1 MIWTRNALAATGG
14 VYTALTAGS
23 WGAAKA
29 ALLLQKPLFVLGA
42 AYAEGVALAWLGTG
56 AVAAVTGGIALDLA
70 RGFAKKRAASPHAG
84 EGSSP

>member
-1 MIWTRNALAATGG
+1 MIWTRNALTLTGG

-42 AYAEGVALAWLGTG
+42 AYAEGLALAWLGTG
-56 AVAAVTGGIALDLA
+56 ALAAVTGGITLDLA
-70 RGFAKKRAASPHAG
+70 RALAKKKRVAVPAE
-84 EGSSP
+84 EGTTP